1 MLIPPPLFYVAAF
14 GLGLLIERWVPSP
27 SHFLYAEG
35 GVIAKLVTIAAA
47 VTIAIGA
54 VLGPFNAMRFL
65 FRRTSLNPN
74 KQATV
79 FLTRGSYGL
88 SRNPMYLGLF
98 LIYSGIA
105 ILKGTGWPFATI
117 VIPFL
122 LLDRIVVPF
131 EERQMAERFGSP
143 YRDYCR
149 RVGRWLT
156 LRAPAQREG
165 P

>member
-1 MLIPPPLFYVAAF
+1 
-14 GLGLLIERWVPSP
+14 LLLLVGGWKDVSV
-27 SHFLYAEG
+27 SYAN
-35 GVIAKLVTIAAA
+35 LRH
-47 VTIAIGA
+47 GA
-54 VLGPFNAMRFL
+54 LLRGQRQVE
-65 FRRTSLNPN
+65 
-74 KQATV
+74 QATV

-98 LIYSGIA
+98 LIHSGIA

-149 RVGRWLT
+149 RVGRWLNF
-156 LRAPAQREG
+156 RAPAQRAG